1 MSSIKIPQNQIK
13 YKYTIGKELMYVNT
27 YKEYQG
33 HYYEL
38 NNNFFVGKEFNI
50 NAPVLM
56 PIKSDRVNPLL
67 ENPITFVYGNITKSF
82 TSNLLINNN
91 KELKSIPIN
100 SKEEGFK
107 YFAKKLNT
115 SPIKIIAISEEDYL
129 NNINTNKLYSFTE
142 VFYDIE
148 LGFEISEEN
157 TQKIPEIDIFLE
169 NFSLFSEEE

>member
-50 NAPVLM
+50 NAPVLI

-67 ENPITFVYGNITKSF
+67 ENPITSVYGNITKSF
-82 TSNLLINNN
+82 TSTLLINNN
-91 KELKSIPIN
+91 KEIKSIPIDI
-100 SKEEGFK
+100 SIDQVK
-107 YFAKKLNT
+107 YLAKKLN
-115 SPIKIIAISEEDYL
+115 SNPVRIIFISEEDY
-129 NNINTNKLYSFTE
+129 NENINKNTLYSFTIIDYNPE
-142 VFYDIE
+142 W
-148 LGFEISEEN
+148 GFTITDQN
-157 TQKIPEIDIFLE
+157 RKDIPEIDIFLE
-169 NFSLFSEEE
+169 EYSQDPE